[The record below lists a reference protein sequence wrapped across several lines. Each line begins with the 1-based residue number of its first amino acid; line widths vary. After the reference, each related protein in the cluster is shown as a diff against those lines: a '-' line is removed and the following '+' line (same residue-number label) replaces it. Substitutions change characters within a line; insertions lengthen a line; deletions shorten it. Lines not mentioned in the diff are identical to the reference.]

1 MAEVEEI
8 NSFAKSG
15 DEKNVGRVTLYILQH
30 PLEMLILRWNWKAA
44 FLSALLRAPIVFFS
58 YFFAKDG
65 LKMAVGAVI
74 ALSVYR
80 LIFGGVAGA
89 IIQSFSK
96 VEPPWHAVITIPV
109 ALAALSHIFE
119 YFVLKIIDF
128 FQGSNGTNRAL
139 LLSVLMSVI
148 SAIFNLFAMR
158 RGILLVKDE
167 TRQSIW
173 KDLLHMPWLFL
184 EFISFPLIWTWKRAK
199 KSGT

>member
-1 MAEVEEI
+1 MAELENIETREE
-8 NSFAKSG
+8 SGYEKSVAK
-15 DEKNVGRVTLYILQH
+15 VAVYILRH

-44 FLSALLRAPIVFFS
+44 LLSALLRAPIVFFS

-80 LIFGGVAGA
+80 LMFGGVAGA

-96 VEPPWHAVITIPV
+96 VEPPWHAVVTIPV
-109 ALAALSHIFE
+109 VLATLSHLVE

-128 FQGSNGTNRAL
+128 FQGSDGTNRAL
-139 LLSVLMSVI
+139 LFSVLMSVI

-173 KDLLHMPWLFL
+173 RDLGHMPWLFL

>member
-1 MAEVEEI
+1 MAELEDIDSLAESG
-8 NSFAKSG
+8 NEKS
-15 DEKNVGRVTLYILQH
+15 VGGVALYIMRH

-44 FLSALLRAPIVFFS
+44 LLSALLRAPIVFFS

-65 LKMAVGAVI
+65 LKMAVGAVL

-80 LIFGGVAGA
+80 LVFGGVAGA

-96 VEPPWHAVITIPV
+96 VEPAWHAVVTIPL
-109 ALAALSHIFE
+109 ALAALSHLVE

-128 FQGSNGTNRAL
+128 FQGSDGTNRAL
-139 LLSVLMSVI
+139 LFSVLMSVI

-167 TRQSIW
+167 TRQSLG

-184 EFISFPLIWTWKRAK
+184 EFISFPLVWTWRRAK